1 MRGGRCTPVTPQSVL
16 FPAWVAYTPAVQ
28 ATIFD
33 GHTVS
38 PCTIEQAATASS
50 TTGLTWIDVKFDSVT
65 DPQINPMLT
74 ALGIDPTLVPAVS
87 NPAESVAF
95 DVTKT
100 GFSGIAWM
108 DDQSGLPAQRLY
120 FTWDANRMVTMRLS
134 GDQAIAEVQQRIMNR
149 ADLLLAD
156 PSTVLGVVLQMLLVG
171 VQQGLVK
178 LATQVA
184 ALDEQILN
192 TSNPSNDQ
200 SQQLSAL
207 RKSMAP
213 LALNLPAY
221 DINVDSALIDPQSI
235 PSMTP
240 GGIAQLQT
248 FANQVDGTAQFIQT
262 ITDSMR
268 NAVQDLQAQVA
279 GWQGNRI
286 NQLTIVTIIF
296 LPITFLTGYF
306 GMNFNWLDDQ
316 LNSMG
321 SYLFWGIA
329 VPALIVIG
337 SIAILIRKGFTFT
350 GLFANVTKRKHPRK
364 SDT

>member
-1 MRGGRCTPVTPQSVL
+1 M
-16 FPAWVAYTPAVQ
+16 
-28 ATIFD
+28 FD

-50 TTGLTWIDVKFDSVT
+50 TTGLTWIDVKFDSTT

-74 ALGIDPTLVPAVS
+74 ALGIDPTQVSLVS
-87 NPAESVAF
+87 NPGDSVAF
-95 DVTKT
+95 NVTKT
-100 GFSGIAWM
+100 GFAGIAWM
-108 DDQSGLPAQRLY
+108 DDQAGLPAERLY
-120 FTWDANRMVTMRLS
+120 FTWNANRMVTMRLA
-134 GDQAIAEVQQRIMNR
+134 GDQAIAEVQQRVMNR
-149 ADLLLAD
+149 ADLLLSD

-192 TSNPSNDQ
+192 TANPSNDQ
-200 SQQLSAL
+200 NQQLAVL

-235 PSMTP
+235 PAMTP

-268 NAVQDLQAQVA
+268 NALQDLQAQVA

-321 SYLFWGIA
+321 SYLFWGLL
-329 VPALIVIG
+329 VPVLIVMA

-350 GLFANVTKRKHPRK
+350 GLFANVSRHKKRARGGDKKP
-364 SDT
+364 DGAQG

>member
-1 MRGGRCTPVTPQSVL
+1 LELRFIYTFPVK
-16 FPAWVAYTPAVQ
+16 

-38 PCTIEQAATASS
+38 PCTLDQAATASS
-50 TTGLTWIDVKFDSVT
+50 TTGLTWIDVKFANAT
-65 DPQINPMLT
+65 DPEIAPMLA
-74 ALGIDPTLVPAVS
+74 ALGINQPIPNVTDQSL
-87 NPAESVAF
+87 SVAF

-100 GFSGIAWM
+100 GLSGSAWM
-108 DDQSGLPAQRLY
+108 DDQSGIPAQQLY
-120 FTWDANRMVTMRLS
+120 FTWDANRLVTMRLG
-134 GDQAIAEVQQRIMNR
+134 GDQAVGEVQQRIMNR
-149 ADLLLAD
+149 SDLLLAD
-156 PSTVLGVVLQMLLVG
+156 TSTVLGVVLQMLLVG
-171 VQQGLVK
+171 VQQGLVR

-184 ALDEQILN
+184 ALDEEILN
-192 TSNPSNDQ
+192 TTNPNNGQ
-200 SQQLSAL
+200 SQQLAKL
-207 RKSMAP
+207 RQSMAT

-221 DINVDSALIDPQSI
+221 GVNVGSALIDPQTI

-248 FANQVDGTAQFIQT
+248 FASQVNGTSRFIQS

-279 GWQGNRI
+279 GWQSNRI

-321 SYLFWGIA
+321 SYLFLGLAVPLLIVVTSIA
-329 VPALIVIG
+329 V
-337 SIAILIRKGFTFT
+337 LIRKGFTFT
-350 GLFANVTKRKHPRK
+350 GLFSKIANRKAGKARK
-364 SDT
+364 KTSK

>member
-1 MRGGRCTPVTPQSVL
+1 
-16 FPAWVAYTPAVQ
+16 VQ

-33 GHTVS
+33 GHTVT

-50 TTGLTWIDVKFDSVT
+50 TTGLTWIDVKFDSMT
-65 DPQINPMLT
+65 DPQIAPMLT
-74 ALGIDPTLVPAVS
+74 ALGIDPEREAFVS
-87 NPAESVAF
+87 NPTGSVAF

-100 GFSGIAWM
+100 GLTGIAWM
-108 DDQSGLPAQRLY
+108 DDQTGLPAQRLS
-120 FTWDANRMVTMRLS
+120 FTWDANRLVTMRLS
-134 GDQAIAEVQQRIMNR
+134 GDQAIAEVQGRITNR

-156 PSTVLGVVLQMLLVG
+156 SSTVLGVVLQMLLVG

-184 ALDEQILN
+184 SLDEEILN
-192 TSNPSNDQ
+192 TTNPSNDQ
-200 SQQLSAL
+200 AQQLSVL

-221 DINVDSALIDPQSI
+221 DINVSSALIDPQSI
-235 PSMTP
+235 PAMTP
-240 GGIAQLQT
+240 GGIAQIQT
-248 FANQVDGTAQFIQT
+248 FANQVDGTAQFIQS
-262 ITDSMR
+262 ITESMR

-329 VPALIVIG
+329 MPALIVIG
-337 SIAILIRKGFTFT
+337 SIVLLIRKGFTFT
-350 GLFANVTKRKHPRK
+350 GMFAKVAKRRHRPKENPN
-364 SDT
+364 

>member
-1 MRGGRCTPVTPQSVL
+1 VSGTGGAPYASP
-16 FPAWVAYTPAVQ
+16 VQ

-38 PCTIEQAATASS
+38 PCTVEQAATASS
-50 TTGLTWIDVKFDSVT
+50 TTGLTWIDVKFDSPTDPTIDPMLSALGVDKPVPGVT
-65 DPQINPMLT
+65 DQ
-74 ALGIDPTLVPAVS
+74 GQSVS
-87 NPAESVAF
+87 FE
-95 DVTKT
+95 VTKT
-100 GFSGIAWM
+100 GLSGIAWM
-108 DDQSGLPAQRLY
+108 DDQTGLPAQQLY
-120 FTWDANRMVTMRLS
+120 FTWDANRLVTMRLS
-134 GDQAIAEVQQRIMNR
+134 GDQAIGEVQQRIMNR
-149 ADLLLAD
+149 SDLLLAD
-156 PSTVLGVVLQMLLVG
+156 TSTVLGVVLQMLLVG
-171 VQQGLVK
+171 VQEGLVQ
-178 LATQVA
+178 LATHVA

-192 TSNPSNDQ
+192 TTDPNNDQ
-200 SQQLSAL
+200 GNQLAQL
-207 RKSMAP
+207 RKSLAA

-221 DINVDSALIDPQSI
+221 NINVSSALIDPQSI

-240 GGIAQLQT
+240 GGVAQLQT
-248 FANQVDGTAQFIQT
+248 FANQVNGTSRFIDS

-268 NAVQDLQAQVA
+268 NALQDLQAQVS

-321 SYLFWGIA
+321 SYLLWG
-329 VPALIVIG
+329 VVMPLVIVFV

-350 GLFANVTKRKHPRK
+350 GLFSNAAKRRAANRQD
-364 SDT
+364 SAS

>member
-1 MRGGRCTPVTPQSVL
+1 MK
-16 FPAWVAYTPAVQ
+16 

-38 PCTIEQAATASS
+38 PCTLDQAATASS
-50 TTGLTWIDVKFDSVT
+50 TTGLTWIDVKFANAT
-65 DPQINPMLT
+65 DPEIAPMLA
-74 ALGIDPTLVPAVS
+74 ALGINQPIPNVTDQSL
-87 NPAESVAF
+87 SVAF

-100 GFSGIAWM
+100 GLSGSAWM
-108 DDQSGLPAQRLY
+108 DDQSGIPAQQLY
-120 FTWDANRMVTMRLS
+120 FTWDANRLVTMRLG
-134 GDQAIAEVQQRIMNR
+134 GDQAVGEVQQRIMNR
-149 ADLLLAD
+149 SDLLLAD
-156 PSTVLGVVLQMLLVG
+156 TSTVLGVVLQMLLVG
-171 VQQGLVK
+171 VQQGLVR

-184 ALDEQILN
+184 ALDEEILN
-192 TSNPSNDQ
+192 TTNPNNGQ
-200 SQQLSAL
+200 SQQLAKL
-207 RKSMAP
+207 RQSMAT

-221 DINVDSALIDPQSI
+221 GVNVGSALIDPQTI

-248 FANQVDGTAQFIQT
+248 FASQVNGTSRFIQS

-279 GWQGNRI
+279 GWQSNRI

-321 SYLFWGIA
+321 SYLFLGLAVPLLIVVTSIA
-329 VPALIVIG
+329 V
-337 SIAILIRKGFTFT
+337 LIRKGFTFT
-350 GLFANVTKRKHPRK
+350 GLFSKIANRKAGKARK
-364 SDT
+364 KTSK

>member
-1 MRGGRCTPVTPQSVL
+1 M
-16 FPAWVAYTPAVQ
+16 Q
-28 ATIFD
+28 ANIFD

-38 PCTIEQAATASS
+38 PCTIEQATTASS
-50 TTGLTWIDVKFDSVT
+50 TTGLTWIDVKFASAT
-65 DPQINPMLT
+65 DPEIAPMLA
-74 ALGIDPTLVPAVS
+74 ALGIDQPIPNVTDQSP
-87 NPAESVAF
+87 SVAF

-100 GFSGIAWM
+100 GLSGVAWM
-108 DDQSGLPAQRLY
+108 DDQSGLPAQQLY
-120 FTWDANRMVTMRLS
+120 FTWDANRLVTMRLN
-134 GDQAIAEVQQRIMNR
+134 GDQAISEVQQRIMNR
-149 ADLLLAD
+149 SNLLLSD

-171 VQQGLVK
+171 VQQGLVR

-184 ALDEQILN
+184 ALDEEILN

-200 SQQLSAL
+200 NQKLAQL
-207 RKSMAP
+207 RKSLTE

-221 DINVDSALIDPQSI
+221 DVNVGSALIDPQTI

-248 FANQVDGTAQFIQT
+248 FASQVSGTSRFTQS

-279 GWQGNRI
+279 GWQSNRI

-316 LNSMG
+316 LNSMV
-321 SYLFWGIA
+321 SYLFWGLAVPLLIVVTSIA
-329 VPALIVIG
+329 V
-337 SIAILIRKGFTFT
+337 LIRKGFTFT
-350 GLFANVTKRKHPRK
+350 GLFSKIANRKADRVK
-364 SDT
+364 AKASK